1 MNKIVTLVLLNGAE
15 VVGRLIEEGADTT
28 TIYKPRLVAP
38 QQNGIAFVPG
48 ISMTGVE
55 IKGNYVMP
63 NRSILFMLDTQDQ
76 VASAWQQ
83 ATSGIQLATGN
94 GLVT

>member
-15 VVGRLIEEGADTT
+15 VVGRLKDVDADTT

-38 QQNGIAFVPG
+38 QQTGIAFVPG

-55 IKGNYVMP
+55 IKDDFIFP
-63 NRSILFMLDTQDQ
+63 NKSILFMLETQDQ
-76 VASAWQQ
+76 VANAWQQ
-83 ATSGIQLATGN
+83 ATSGIQLATG
-94 GLVT
+94 GLVS